1 MNDLDLDLRIDAE
14 HKKAERAEEDARKI
28 AARLRLIPG
37 ASQIV
42 GRKRGYGTL
51 GALNPWA
58 DGHQNLSAQAA
69 ITRADT
75 ALAHYL
81 ARQAGKSLPA
91 ADDAALERERQ
102 RAESVA
108 RMQAETERMRSRN
121 SAQRQRQAWE
131 ATHGSYNSF
140 LGQWQ

>member
-42 GRKRGYGTL
+42 GRRRGYGTL

-108 RMQAETERMRSRN
+108 RMQAETERMRARN
-121 SAQRQRQAWE
+121 AGVRHQHDHA
-131 ATHGSYNSF
+131 ATYGRYNDF
-140 LGQWQ
+140 LGVWQ